1 MSRTLI
7 TIGTH
12 ANAGLNTFRMCFSK
26 AQAVRILMARG
37 VRRDDAR
44 QAIAEACSIR
54 DGFTRAVWT
63 RCQSLVQIKPLTGI
77 DCEAY
82 FARSYNELKA
92 LWQKAP
98 EQ

>member
-37 VRRDDAR
+37 VPRHVAR
-44 QAIAEACSIR
+44 WAAGVAQTHRKPFNVYGNGSHIQVAHRLHDAEA
-54 DGFTRAVWT
+54 G
-63 RCQSLVQIKPLTGI
+63 
-77 DCEAY
+77 Y
-82 FARSYNELKA
+82 FARSYSELKA